1 MEVQTQMEWK
11 LGSWLVERGSKN
23 GQTKV
28 EGGRGM
34 AVVAQ
39 SRRSQRLVEVQGR
52 Q

>member
-1 MEVQTQMEWK
+1 MEWK

-23 GQTKV
+23 RQTKV
-28 EGGRGM
+28 EGGNGKGM